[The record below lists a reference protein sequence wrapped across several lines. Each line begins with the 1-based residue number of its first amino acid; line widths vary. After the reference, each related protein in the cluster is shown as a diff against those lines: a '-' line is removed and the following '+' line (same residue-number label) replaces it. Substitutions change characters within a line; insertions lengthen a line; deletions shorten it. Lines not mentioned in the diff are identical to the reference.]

1 MPLATKLLEKESKR
15 EALEIGILRQ
25 RNFKAA
31 RSCEA
36 EVRISSR
43 GGGAGSKPR
52 CIRVRHPPNRGN
64 HVHTLILREHGL
76 GLELRDIRIIADG
89 HVQFTVLRGLLEEG
103 D

>member
-1 MPLATKLLEKESKR
+1 
-15 EALEIGILRQ
+15 
-25 RNFKAA
+25 
-31 RSCEA
+31 
-36 EVRISSR
+36 
-43 GGGAGSKPR
+43 
-52 CIRVRHPPNRGN
+52 VRHPPNRGN